1 MIDENLIKAVAKKY
15 DLVVKYEYNKPGIDS
30 IEVINSYTIMLDCKD
45 ICYYSTFRTGWAQ
58 VCTQVSVDWYISDKP
73 IIGFGDKH
81 SMRNEKELLKSVQYL
96 VHTFNKLKPM
106 VSQIQK
112 EVKVENKL
120 NDLEKDF
127 INDK

>member
-15 DLVVKYEYNKPGIDS
+15 DLVVRCEHKSRTNT
-30 IEVINSYTIMLDCKD
+30 SYTLFLDGKD

-58 VCTQVSVDWYISDKP
+58 VCTQVTVDWYITDKP
-73 IIGFGDKH
+73 IIGFGNKH
-81 SMRNEKELLKSVQYL
+81 PMRNEKEFLKSIQYL
-96 VHTFNKLKPM
+96 IPTYNKLKVV

-112 EVKVENKL
+112 EVKVETKL

-127 INDK
+127 KND

>member
-15 DLVVKYEYNKPGIDS
+15 DLVLKYEYNKPGIDN
-30 IEVINSYTIMLDCKD
+30 IEIINKYTLFLDGKD
-45 ICYYSTFRTGWAQ
+45 ICYYSTFRAGWVQ
-58 VCTQVSVDWYISDKP
+58 VSTQVTVDWYFSDKP

-81 SMRNEKELLKSVQYL
+81 SMRNEKEFLKSIQHL
-96 VHTFNKLKPM
+96 VPTYNKFKVV

-127 INDK
+127 KND

>member
-15 DLVVKYEYNKPGIDS
+15 DLFLKYECKRPG
-30 IEVINSYTIMLDCKD
+30 VNSYTLILDGKD
-45 ICYYSTFRTGWAQ
+45 ICYYSTFRAGWVQ
-58 VCTQVSVDWYISDKP
+58 LCTQVYVDWYITDKP
-73 IIGFGDKH
+73 KVGFGDKH
-81 SMRNEKELLKSVQYL
+81 SMRNEKMFLEALQYL
-96 VHTFNKLKPM
+96 VPTYNKLKGV

-127 INDK
+127 KND

>member
-15 DLVVKYEYNKPGIDS
+15 DLLVKCEHKSRTNT
-30 IEVINSYTIMLDCKD
+30 SYTMFLDGKD

-58 VCTQVSVDWYISDKP
+58 VCTQVCVDWYITNKP

-81 SMRNEKELLKSVQYL
+81 SMRNEKEFLKSIQYL
-96 VHTFNKLKPM
+96 VPTYNKLK
-106 VSQIQK
+106 VVVTQIQK
-112 EVKVENKL
+112 EVKVETKL

-127 INDK
+127 KND

>member
-15 DLVVKYEYNKPGIDS
+15 DLFVKCEHKS
-30 IEVINSYTIMLDCKD
+30 RTCTSYTLFLDGKD
-45 ICYYSTFRTGWAQ
+45 ICYYSTFRAGWVQ
-58 VCTQVSVDWYISDKP
+58 VCTQVTVDWYFSDKP

-81 SMRNEKELLKSVQYL
+81 PMRNEKEFLKSIQHL
-96 VHTFNKLKPM
+96 VPTYNKFKVV

-112 EVKVENKL
+112 EVKVETKL

-127 INDK
+127 KND

>member
-15 DLVVKYEYNKPGIDS
+15 DLLVKCEHKSRTNT
-30 IEVINSYTIMLDCKD
+30 SYTIMLDGKD
-45 ICYYSTFRTGWAQ
+45 ICYYSTFRAGWVQ
-58 VCTQVSVDWYISDKP
+58 VSTQVTVDWYFSDKP

-81 SMRNEKELLKSVQYL
+81 SMRNEKEFLKSIQYL
-96 VHTFNKLKPM
+96 VPTYNKLKVV

-112 EVKVENKL
+112 EVKVETKL

-127 INDK
+127 KND

>member
-15 DLVVKYEYNKPGIDS
+15 DLLVKCEHKSRTNT
-30 IEVINSYTIMLDCKD
+30 SYTIMLDGKD
-45 ICYYSTFRTGWAQ
+45 ICYYSTFRTGWVQ
-58 VCTQVSVDWYISDKP
+58 VSTQVMVDWYISDKP

-81 SMRNEKELLKSVQYL
+81 SMRNEKEFLKSIQYL
-96 VHTFNKLKPM
+96 VPTYNKLKIV

-112 EVKVENKL
+112 EVKVETKL

-127 INDK
+127 KND

>member
-15 DLVVKYEYNKPGIDS
+15 DLIVKCEYHKPG
-30 IEVINSYTIMLDCKD
+30 INSYTMMLDGKN
-45 ICYYSTFRTGWAQ
+45 ICYYSTFRAGWAQ
-58 VCTQVSVDWYISDKP
+58 VCTQVTVDWYVSDKP
-73 IIGFGDKH
+73 LIGFGVKH
-81 SMRNEKELLKSVQYL
+81 SMRNEKEFLKSIQHLIPTY
-96 VHTFNKLKPM
+96 NKLKVL

-127 INDK
+127 KND

>member
-1 MIDENLIKAVAKKY
+1 MIDENLIIAVAKKY
-15 DLVVKYEYNKPGIDS
+15 DLLVKCEHKSRTNT
-30 IEVINSYTIMLDCKD
+30 SYTIMLDGKD

-58 VCTQVSVDWYISDKP
+58 VCTQVTVDWYIADKP

-81 SMRNEKELLKSVQYL
+81 SMRNEKEFLKSIQYL
-96 VHTFNKLKPM
+96 VPTYNKLKVV

-112 EVKVENKL
+112 EVKVETKL

-127 INDK
+127 KND

>member
-15 DLVVKYEYNKPGIDS
+15 DLFVKHEYNKPG
-30 IEVINSYTIMLDCKD
+30 VNSYTLFLDGKD
-45 ICYYSTFRTGWAQ
+45 ICYYSTFRAGWVQ
-58 VCTQVSVDWYISDKP
+58 LSTQVYVDWYITNTPKV
-73 IIGFGDKH
+73 GFGDKH
-81 SMRNEKELLKSVQYL
+81 SMRNETMFLEALQYL
-96 VHTFNKLKPM
+96 VPTYNKLKIV

-127 INDK
+127 KND